1 MYLASYF
8 LGGLIGSAVLGQ
20 AFDRFGW
27 SACVAGIGLAL
38 FVGIAMTRHLVV
50 TEAKS

>member
-27 SACVAGIGLAL
+27 SACVTGIGLAL